1 MKTKFYSLLLFLFC
15 LSITGYAQT
24 GIGAYS
30 VHDGG
35 FENHTTTLAGGN
47 ASNAALSSSLWTAS
61 TTSNVVRVLNST
73 GGRSGPKYVSLGST
87 SGTLKNFYSPQIA
100 GAFASNTTYQI
111 QFWYKTASTTALD
124 ASTVD
129 LFVDNT
135 SATQAPPIGIKQS
148 VAAGLSTSISN
159 WTKVA
164 VSITTNATVV
174 GNFGVAGF
182 TIDAASAGYSADFD
196 DFVIYQ
202 ANSPDI
208 TAPNSPGAITASGAS
223 NGGANVS
230 WNAATGGVDGGGY
243 VVVRFASTV
252 PSATDDP
259 NQNGIYKF
267 NNSIGAGVVRYI
279 GTSTSFTD
287 TSLSP
292 GVDYYYKVYSV
303 DKAFNYSMESTT
315 SSPVQAL
322 ATTYY
327 YKGTGLL
334 TDVANWGLNTN
345 GTGTSPTNFVD
356 ASQVFEI
363 RNTTAV
369 SLDGTWTVGADP
381 ANGTKVRLGNT
392 DQAPIILTL
401 NSGASIGPAG
411 TGNLDVMVPSSG
423 NQTVIYKGT
432 TALSFGNI
440 FDTNL
445 EVIYDGVTVSSA
457 TTKSFGTVSLLN
469 AANVTFTATPV
480 IKNLTVD
487 ESSIL
492 VAPTSASSYIII
504 PTGGLVSING
514 TVKVPKLTGFVSS
527 GETPSSNGA
536 DIQFVGTENLT
547 LGANS
552 TVEYVRVAAS
562 AQTVT
567 ARSDYRNL
575 TLSGSTPK
583 NINGPTIVSGT
594 FTVNQTAPATAVTLN
609 SDLTINGTLSF
620 VSGKITTVSNTLTIG
635 NSGSIT
641 GAGLTSG
648 WVVGNLKKQTASG
661 ASPTFNYAIGDSNNY
676 TPLAL
681 TFSGNT
687 TAAGSIRASS
697 TSGDHA
703 AIASSYFNGSKS
715 VNRTWTLTNDALVD
729 FGTYSADFNY
739 TSGDND
745 ANVSLANFKV
755 GLYSSAVWSYFTTS
769 NVTATTATATGISG
783 FGDFAIG
790 EYISAPIASSQIF
803 CAPATVAN
811 LVATGTAIQWYA
823 AATGGDAL
831 APDVA
836 LASGNYY
843 ASQTLNGSESART
856 AVAVTIQ
863 AAPNAGTNGSLI
875 ICAGTSVS
883 ESSLFAALGG
893 TPATGG
899 TWSATTGGA
908 GTYTYTQA
916 ATSPCTTPN
925 TATVTVTIQ
934 AAPNAGTNGTLSLI

>member
-1 MKTKFYSLLLFLFC
+1 MKNKFYLVFTLIFC
-15 LSITGYAQT
+15 FIGYAQT
-24 GIGAYS
+24 GIGVYS

-47 ASNAALSSSLWTAS
+47 VNAANLSTTLWTAN

-111 QFWYKTASTTALD
+111 QFWYKSASTTALD

-164 VSITTNATVV
+164 VSITTNATTV

-182 TIDAASAGYSADFD
+182 TIDATSAGYSADID
-196 DFVIYQ
+196 DFVVYQ
-202 ANSPDI
+202 ADAPDT
-208 TAPNSPGAITASGAS
+208 TAPNSPGVITASGAS

-230 WNAATGGVDGGGY
+230 WNAASGGVDGGGY
-243 VVVRFASTV
+243 VVVRYAITV
-252 PSATDDP
+252 PSASDDP

-267 NNSIGAGVVRYI
+267 NNPVGTGVVRYI
-279 GTSTSFTD
+279 GTNTSFTD

-303 DKAFNYSMESTT
+303 DKAFNYSDESAT
-315 SSPVQAL
+315 STPVQSL

-345 GTGTSPTNFVD
+345 GTGTTPANFVD

-363 RNTTAV
+363 RNTSSVT
-369 SLDGTWTVGADP
+369 LDGTWTVGEDP

-392 DQAPIILTL
+392 DQAAIILTL

-411 TGNLDVMVPSSG
+411 TGNLDVMAPSSG

-457 TTKSFGTVSLLN
+457 TTKSFGTVSLIN
-469 AANVTFTATPV
+469 AANVTFTATP
-480 IKNLTVD
+480 IFKNLTVD

-492 VAPTSASSYIII
+492 VAPTSATSYITI

-552 TVEYVRVAAS
+552 TVEYVRSAS
-562 AQTVT
+562 GAQTVT

-575 TLSGSTPK
+575 TLSGTAPK
-583 NINGPTIVSGT
+583 NINGSSTVSGI
-594 FTVNQTAPATAVTLN
+594 FTINQTAPATAVTLTG
-609 SDLTINGTLSF
+609 DLTINGTLSF
-620 VSGKITTVSNTLTIG
+620 ISGKITTGISYVILG
-635 NSGSIT
+635 DSGSVI
-641 GAGLTSG
+641 GAGSASG

-676 TPLAL
+676 TPVAL
-681 TFSGNT
+681 NFSGNT
-687 TAAGSIRASS
+687 TTSGGLTVRANIGDHVAIATSGLDATKSVNKTWTLENDVLSGFGTYDIVFSYTNADIDSGSTPENYLVKLYDGVSWSTIS
-697 TSGDHA
+697 TSGISTD
-703 AIASSYFNGSKS
+703 ISS
-715 VNRTWTLTNDALVD
+715 
-729 FGTYSADFNY
+729 
-739 TSGDND
+739 
-745 ANVSLANFKV
+745 
-755 GLYSSAVWSYFTTS
+755 
-769 NVTATTATATGISG
+769 TATGIST

-790 EYISAPIASSQIF
+790 EIDASLGINNS
-803 CAPATVAN
+803 N
-811 LVATGTAIQWYA
+811 SNSY
-823 AATGGDAL
+823 
-831 APDVA
+831 
-836 LASGNYY
+836 
-843 ASQTLNGSESART
+843 
-856 AVAVTIQ
+856 
-863 AAPNAGTNGSLI
+863 
-875 ICAGTSVS
+875 
-883 ESSLFAALGG
+883 SLFPNPTSDGILFIKDFNSSNMSVEIYDLLGKRVF
-893 TPATGG
+893 
-899 TWSATTGGA
+899 
-908 GTYTYTQA
+908 
-916 ATSPCTTPN
+916 TSIKNIDNIDIRHVNSGMYIAQIKTE
-925 TATVTVTIQ
+925 
-934 AAPNAGTNGTLSLI
+934 NGIKFQKIIFKNN

>member
-1 MKTKFYSLLLFLFC
+1 MKNKFYLVFTIIFC
-15 LSITGYAQT
+15 FIGYAQT
-24 GIGAYS
+24 GIGSYS

-35 FENHTTTLAGGN
+35 FENHSTTLAGGN
-47 ASNAALSSSLWTAS
+47 SSAANLSTTLWTAN
-61 TTSNVVRVLNST
+61 TTSNVFRVLNST

-87 SGTLKNFYSPQIA
+87 NGNLKNFYSPQIA
-100 GAFASNTTYQI
+100 GAFAPNTTYQI

-135 SATQAPPIGIKQS
+135 SATQAPPIGTKQS

-164 VSITTNATVV
+164 VSITTNATVA
-174 GNFGVAGF
+174 GNFGVTGF
-182 TIDAASAGYSADFD
+182 TIDAATVGYSADID

-202 ANSPDI
+202 ADAPDT
-208 TAPNSPGAITASGAS
+208 TAPNSPGVITAIGMA
-223 NGGANVS
+223 NGGADVNWNVAS
-230 WNAATGGVDGGGY
+230 GGVDGGGY
-243 VVVRFASTV
+243 VVIRYAITV
-252 PSATDDP
+252 PSASDDP

-267 NNSIGAGVVRYI
+267 NNPIGSGVVRYI

-303 DKAFNYSMESTT
+303 DKAFNYSDESTT
-315 SSPVQAL
+315 STPVQSL

-334 TDVANWGLNTN
+334 TDVANWGLNTD
-345 GTGTSPTNFVD
+345 GTGTAPANFVD

-363 RNTTAV
+363 RNTSAV
-369 SLDGTWTVGADP
+369 TLDGIWTVGTDP

-392 DQAPIILTL
+392 DQAAIILTI

-411 TGNLDVMVPSSG
+411 TGNLDVMTPSSG
-423 NQTVIYKGT
+423 KQTVIYKGT

-457 TTKSFGTVSLLN
+457 TTKSFGTVSLVN
-469 AANVTFTATPV
+469 SANVTFTATPI

-492 VAPTSASSYIII
+492 VAPTSATSYITI
-504 PTGGLVSING
+504 PDGGSVNING

-552 TVEYVRVAAS
+552 TVEYIRSAIG

-567 ARSDYRNL
+567 ARSDYKNL
-575 TLSGSTPK
+575 ILSGTTPK
-583 NINGPTIVSGT
+583 TINGPTIISGI
-594 FTVNQTAPATAVTLN
+594 FTINQTAPATAVTLTG
-609 SDLTINGTLSF
+609 DLTINGTLSF
-620 VSGKITTVSNTLTIG
+620 ISGKITTGISYVILG
-635 NSGSIT
+635 DSGSVI
-641 GAGLTSG
+641 GAGSASG

-687 TAAGSIRASS
+687 TAAGGLTVRVNIGDHVAIATSGLDATKSVNKTWTLENDVLSGFGTYNVAFSYTNADIDSGSTPENYLVKLYDGVSWSTIS
-697 TSGDHA
+697 TSGISTD
-703 AIASSYFNGSKS
+703 ISS
-715 VNRTWTLTNDALVD
+715 
-729 FGTYSADFNY
+729 
-739 TSGDND
+739 
-745 ANVSLANFKV
+745 
-755 GLYSSAVWSYFTTS
+755 
-769 NVTATTATATGISG
+769 TATGIST

-790 EYISAPIASSQIF
+790 EIDASLGINNS
-803 CAPATVAN
+803 N
-811 LVATGTAIQWYA
+811 SNSY
-823 AATGGDAL
+823 
-831 APDVA
+831 
-836 LASGNYY
+836 
-843 ASQTLNGSESART
+843 
-856 AVAVTIQ
+856 
-863 AAPNAGTNGSLI
+863 
-875 ICAGTSVS
+875 
-883 ESSLFAALGG
+883 SLFPNPTSDGILFIKDFNSSDMSVEIYDLLGKRVF
-893 TPATGG
+893 
-899 TWSATTGGA
+899 
-908 GTYTYTQA
+908 
-916 ATSPCTTPN
+916 TSIKNIDKVDIRHVNSGMYIAKIKTE
-925 TATVTVTIQ
+925 
-934 AAPNAGTNGTLSLI
+934 NGIKFQKIIFKNN